1 MKKLPTDLQ
10 ILKAIYDMYYD
21 DFINYDKK
29 ENKTRSSKMYVP
41 IDIEIISKKFKVDPD
56 LIFGRL
62 YYHLENKFGYTNDD
76 GSKVHFFALKAGS
89 DKHCVQF
96 PYLASVLA
104 TMKSENRKFLI
115 ATVASIVA
123 LILSLISI
131 FIK

>member
-10 ILKAIYDMYYD
+10 ILKAIYDLYYH
-21 DFINYDKK
+21 DFINYDDK
-29 ENKTRSSKMYVP
+29 ESKARSSKMYVP
-41 IDIEIISKKFKVDPD
+41 IDIEIISKKFNVDSD

-62 YYHLENKFGYTNDD
+62 YYHLENKYGYLDDD
-76 GSKVHFFALKAGS
+76 GLKVSFFALRAGS
-89 DKHCVQF
+89 DKHCVHF

-115 ATVASIVA
+115 ATVIAVVA

>member
-10 ILKAIYDMYYD
+10 ILKAIYDIYYD
-21 DFINYDKK
+21 DFINYDEK
-29 ENKTRSSKMYVP
+29 ENKTRSTKMYVP
-41 IDIEIISKKFKVDPD
+41 IDIEIISKKFKVDSD
-56 LIFGRL
+56 LIFGWL
-62 YYHLENKFGYTNDD
+62 YYHLENKFGYLDGD
-76 GSKVHFFALKAGS
+76 GSKVSFFTLRVGS
-89 DKHCVQF
+89 DKHCVHF

-115 ATVASIVA
+115 ATVVAVVA

>member
-21 DFINYDKK
+21 DFIHYDEK

-76 GSKVHFFALKAGS
+76 ESKVLFFTLRAGS
-89 DKHCVQF
+89 DKHCVHF

-115 ATVASIVA
+115 ATVVAVVA